1 MLAARRWSLPWCAM
15 RGSFVFGVLGGIASG
30 KSAVARELAGPEGV
44 VLDADREAH
53 EVLRR
58 PEVLAA
64 LRAEHGAGIF
74 GDDGA
79 LDRSALAR
87 IVFADPAARAR
98 LEDLTHPLV
107 RANLRARLE
116 AARASGV
123 PRIVLDVP
131 LLLEND
137 ARHGLVAECDA
148 LVWVETDPSLRA
160 ARAAAT
166 RGWSTDEV
174 ARREA
179 AQWPAEAKRAR
190 ARHVVEN
197 DGTLDDLRRAVAR
210 VLAAEGLS

>member
-1 MLAARRWSLPWCAM
+1 
-15 RGSFVFGVLGGIASG
+15 
-30 KSAVARELAGPEGV
+30 
-44 VLDADREAH
+44 
-53 EVLRR
+53 
-58 PEVLAA
+58 
-64 LRAEHGAGIF
+64 
-74 GDDGA
+74 
-79 LDRSALAR
+79 
-87 IVFADPAARAR
+87 
-98 LEDLTHPLV
+98 
-107 RANLRARLE
+107 LE

>member
-1 MLAARRWSLPWCAM
+1 M
-15 RGSFVFGVLGGIASG
+15 RASFVFGVLGGVASG
-30 KSAVARELAGPEGV
+30 TSAVARELAGPTGV
-44 VLDADREAH
+44 VLDADREVHA
-53 EVLRR
+53 VLRQ
-58 PEVLAA
+58 PAVLAT

-74 GDDGA
+74 GPDGE
-79 LDRSALAR
+79 LDRAALAR
-87 IVFADPAARAR
+87 IVFADPAARSR
-98 LEDLTHPLV
+98 LEALTHPLV

-137 ARHGLVAECDA
+137 AQHGLVAECDA
-148 LVWVETDPSLRA
+148 LVWVETDPLVRA

-166 RGWSTDEV
+166 RGWSPDEV

-179 AQWPAEAKRAR
+179 AQWPADQKRAR
-190 ARHVVEN
+190 ARHVVAN
-197 DGTLDDLRRAVAR
+197 DGTLDDLRREAAR

>member
-1 MLAARRWSLPWCAM
+1 M
-15 RGSFVFGVLGGIASG
+15 RPSFVFGVLGGVASG

-44 VLDADREAH
+44 VLDADGEVHA
-53 EVLRR
+53 VLRR
-58 PEVLAA
+58 PEVLEA
-64 LRAEHGAGIF
+64 LRAEHGDGIL
-74 GDDGA
+74 GADGA
-79 LDRSALAR
+79 LDRAALAR
-87 IVFADPAARAR
+87 IVFADSGARAR
-98 LEDLTHPLV
+98 LEALTHPLV

-148 LVWVETDPSLRA
+148 LVWVETDPDVRA

-166 RGWSTDEV
+166 RGWTPDEV

-190 ARHVVEN
+190 ARHVVQN
-197 DGTLDDLRRAVAR
+197 DGTLEDLRRAVAR
-210 VLAAEGLS
+210 VLAAEGLA